1 VSGPSPTPYIEVAEE
16 ALETSFQALEIV
28 STAYVQPLKVN
39 PYLSNASLIMA
50 RTMIRGGYE
59 YGNG

>member
-1 VSGPSPTPYIEVAEE
+1 MSGPSLTPYIEVAEE
-16 ALETSFQALEIV
+16 ALEIV
-28 STAYVQPLKVN
+28 STAYVEPLRVN
-39 PYLSNASLIMA
+39 PYLSNASLMMA